1 MLKIIDAVRTIV
13 SEDEVAYEALRL
25 GFLNL
30 SAYAVKILPRVE
42 TLTWKS
48 VKKPTVVVALSRLA
62 AELQAAPGLLC
73 PLKLDD
79 LNVKSPLTVYSY
91 EKTMANITHLRQ
103 LYKQLNNTPNQFV
116 AATQGSR
123 EITLIVPAEFQDQ
136 VATFFPDKPKA
147 VFSAAVGI
155 SVSFSDQ
162 YLPVPNVIYTILSAL
177 AVHRVNVI
185 EVVSTYTELSVIIAQ
200 ADLELATRA
209 LRKFLR

>member
-1 MLKIIDAVRTIV
+1 MLKIIDAVRSVV
-13 SEDEVAYEALRL
+13 SEDEVASEALRQGL
-25 GFLNL
+25 LNL
-30 SAYAVKILPRVE
+30 SAYASQILPQVE
-42 TLTWKS
+42 NLTWKS
-48 VKKPTVVVALSRLA
+48 VKKPTIVVALSRLA
-62 AELQAAPGLLC
+62 AEFHSAPGLLC

-79 LNVKSPLTVYSY
+79 LHVKSPLTVYSF

-123 EITLIVPAEFQDQ
+123 EITLIVPAEFEGQ
-136 VATFFPDKPKA
+136 VAAFFSDKPKA
-147 VFSAAVGI
+147 VFSNSVGI

-162 YLPVPNVIYTILSAL
+162 YLSVPNVIYTILGTL

-200 ADLELATRA
+200 SDLELATRA